1 MSHRP
6 AVRRPLAWLVPSLV
20 AGIAAAV
27 VVQPVS
33 ARQPAAIAEPAAGG
47 LVVPPLPE
55 GTPEQLLEFV
65 SGLMPPKAQPKS
77 REEALSY
84 LRGVAGVSV
93 QAADKILAGVKSD
106 DPLYAKAATLKLES
120 LMRLAQFGDEQAAE
134 EAPGYSVPDELPAP
148 DSYEVGTIAMA
159 NTGSPDTGGGQWF
172 IITGA
177 QGVALPPQYT
187 IIGTVTKGLDTTV
200 KVLAGLADP
209 LALPSGVP
217 PLSPI
222 DITSITIDES

>member
-6 AVRRPLAWLVPSLV
+6 AVRRPLAWLVPSLL

-33 ARQPAAIAEPAAGG
+33 ARQPAIAEPAAGG

-65 SGLMPPKAQPKS
+65 AGLMPPKAQPKS

-84 LRGVAGVSV
+84 LQGVAGLSV

-134 EAPGYSVPDELPAP
+134 EMTTFAATLATPWATRCTRQSSTCAARPSHWVRTPA
-148 DSYEVGTIAMA
+148 
-159 NTGSPDTGGGQWF
+159 
-172 IITGA
+172 
-177 QGVALPPQYT
+177 
-187 IIGTVTKGLDTTV
+187 
-200 KVLAGLADP
+200 
-209 LALPSGVP
+209 
-217 PLSPI
+217 LSR
-222 DITSITIDES
+222 